1 MHGITSHGNQAEDSQ
16 IVHSARQRCSPPT
29 LKLQKDERKS
39 GEGSKRNSIYRYLC
53 TKKKKDFLDNRHL
66 GRTTRTCLLW
76 ADMCVHTSLNQ
87 EDRIR
92 RGGIDRETW
101 ARPEKILRVLNRVG
115 S

>member
-1 MHGITSHGNQAEDSQ
+1 MKGNQ
-16 IVHSARQRCSPPT
+16 V
-29 LKLQKDERKS
+29 KDRRE
-39 GEGSKRNSIYRYLC
+39 IQY
-53 TKKKKDFLDNRHL
+53 TVTFVQKKKKDFLDNRHL
-66 GRTTRTCLLW
+66 GRTPRMCLLW
-76 ADMCVHTSLNQ
+76 ADTCVHTSSNQ